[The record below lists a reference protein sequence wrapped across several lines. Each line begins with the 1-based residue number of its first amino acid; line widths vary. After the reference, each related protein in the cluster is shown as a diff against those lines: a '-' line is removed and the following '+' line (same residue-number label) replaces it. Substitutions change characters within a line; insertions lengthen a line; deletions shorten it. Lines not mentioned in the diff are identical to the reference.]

1 MRILGLDLGTKTLG
15 IAISDEREIIATG
28 LENFEFKPFDFKAA
42 YQRVQEIVE
51 LYKVQEIVIGL
62 PYHLHGEQSK
72 GVEMVLRFKAQ
83 LEEELKLPVVTFDER
98 WTTKIATSYLLEAD
112 VSRKKRKKVIDKLAA
127 VVILQDYL
135 DRKGRKKDG

>member
-28 LENFEFKPFDFKAA
+28 LENFEFKPLTLKPLTSGSRDS
-42 YQRVQEIVE
+42 RT
-51 LYKVQEIVIGL
+51 YKVQEIVIGL